1 MTDIA
6 ARRPGTRPFH
16 ACALAGLVVVAVS
29 CPLTAAPAHA
39 ATTLTV
45 DLSTT
50 YRPASHVGIGSLY
63 GVIEN
68 VPADG
73 DLQRLVGGLH
83 PKMFTNPASSD
94 PGTQQPGIPANAIK
108 VAARLAP
115 LGATVTI
122 RLADWFSGWYA
133 FTDMTDWLGKIG
145 TTIAAKK
152 AASLNNVYAYE
163 IWNEP
168 NGSWTNGG
176 DANAVPGGAKN
187 LSFNAFWKQ
196 TYDKVR
202 QLDPG
207 VKITGP
213 SISYMDPD
221 FMGSFLTYCKTNDCL
236 PDIIGWHEGTNIEGD
251 VSNYR
256 NLEKQLGVGPLPITI
271 NEYSGSGRAKD
282 EGRPGASVPL
292 IAQLER
298 AGVDTACTSWWTPD
312 SIAGH
317 LGSLLATD
325 SQTNGGWFMY
335 RWYGDMT
342 GSMVQTASSL
352 PKDGKNLDG
361 FASLNVNARNAYVV
375 VGGVSDGTIQV
386 VVKGFKSA
394 SFFDGRVHAVVDHT
408 GWAGRAGIV
417 TSTDTLSAADL
428 AIASDQV
435 TVSIANANGD
445 DGYRVSLTQ
454 VGVATDGGG
463 VDAGSDGGTANRDT
477 NGAGGGGAAG
487 AFGSDGQ
494 TGAGGAAGP
503 DAAVDASIGAG
514 GSGGSG
520 GVTGL
525 GSGGS
530 PTGGTSATGGM
541 TGDRDGAVGG
551 SMGSGSGGAAGASTK
566 SGESS
571 GCSCAIQGNRRAS
584 ARGLLLLL
592 GLGVFRIR
600 RKRCSC
606 DGRVPA
612 QKVAIRSIFSGILSF
627 TARSR
632 PCRIGARRLSTL
644 APRLLAVS
652 GEKSAKSDDFDPQSA
667 RPRQSCMCQ
676 FTER

>member
-1 MTDIA
+1 MIEIA
-6 ARRPGTRPFH
+6 SRRPGARPFH
-16 ACALAGLVVVAVS
+16 VYALAGLAVAAVF
-29 CPLTAAPAHA
+29 CRLTVAQAYAAAI
-39 ATTLTV
+39 LTV
-45 DLSTT
+45 DLSTA
-50 YRPASHVGIGSLY
+50 YRPASHVGIGSLF
-63 GVIEN
+63 GVIEK

-73 DLQRLVGGLH
+73 DLERLVGGLH

-108 VAARLAP
+108 VAARLTP

-133 FTDMTDWLGKIG
+133 FTDMTDWLGKVG

-152 AASLNNVYAYE
+152 AASLSNIYAYE

-176 DANAVPGGAKN
+176 DTNAIPGGTKT

-221 FMGSFLTYCKTNDCL
+221 FMGGFLTYCKTNNCL
-236 PDIIGWHEGTNIEGD
+236 PDIIGWHEGMNIEGD
-251 VSNYR
+251 VTSYR

-298 AGVDTACTSWWTPD
+298 AGVETACASWWTPD

-317 LGSLLATD
+317 LSSLLATD

-335 RWYGDMT
+335 KWYGDMT
-342 GSMVQTASSL
+342 GSMVQTTSSL

-361 FASLNVNARNAYVV
+361 FASLDVNARNAYVV

-386 VVKGFKSA
+386 VVKGFKSVP
-394 SFFDGRVHAVVDHT
+394 FFDGKVHAVVEHT
-408 GWAGRAGIV
+408 GWAGRGGSV
-417 TSTDTLSAADL
+417 TSTDILSAVDL
-428 AIASDQV
+428 AIANDQV
-435 TVSIANANGD
+435 TVSIANASGD
-445 DGYRVSLTQ
+445 DGYRLSLTP
-454 VGVATDGGG
+454 VPVATDGGG
-463 VDAGSDGGTANRDT
+463 EAGSDGGSANGDATR
-477 NGAGGGGAAG
+477 GGGGAGG
-487 AFGSDGQ
+487 AFGFGGQ
-494 TGAGGAAGP
+494 TGAGGASRA
-503 DAAVDASIGAG
+503 DTAVDASIGAG
-514 GSGGSG
+514 GSSGSAG
-520 GVTGL
+520 ARGL

-530 PTGGTSATGGM
+530 PMGGTSATGGV
-541 TGDRDGAVGG
+541 TGDRGGAVSGSGG
-551 SMGSGSGGAAGASTK
+551 RGSGSGGTAGGSTK
-566 SGESS
+566 PGPSS
-571 GCSCAIQGNRRAS
+571 GCSCAIHGNSQAG

-592 GLGVFRIR
+592 GLGFFRIR
-600 RKRCSC
+600 CKRSPKSKKSQS
-606 DGRVPA
+606 DP
-612 QKVAIRSIFSGILSF
+612 S
-627 TARSR
+627 SR
-632 PCRIGARRLSTL
+632 ESSPLPPDRD
-644 APRLLAVS
+644 
-652 GEKSAKSDDFDPQSA
+652 SAG
-667 RPRQSCMCQ
+667 
-676 FTER
+676 

>member
-1 MTDIA
+1 MIEIA
-6 ARRPGTRPFH
+6 SRRPGARPCH
-16 ACALAGLVVVAVS
+16 ACALAGLAVVAVLGR
-29 CPLTAAPAHA
+29 LTIAPVCAAA
-39 ATTLTV
+39 TLTV
-45 DLSTT
+45 DLSTA
-50 YRPASHVGIGSLY
+50 YRPASHVGIGSLF
-63 GVIEN
+63 GVIEK

-73 DLQRLVGGLH
+73 DLERLVAGLH

-108 VAARLAP
+108 VAERLAP
-115 LGATVTI
+115 LGATVTV

-133 FTDMTDWLGKIG
+133 FTDMTDWLGKVG

-152 AASLNNVYAYE
+152 AASLSNVYAYE

-176 DANAVPGGAKN
+176 DANAIPGGAKN

-196 TYDKVR
+196 TYDKIR

-221 FMGSFLTYCKTNDCL
+221 FMGGFLTYCKTNNCL
-236 PDIIGWHEGTNIEGD
+236 PDIIGWHEGMNIEGD
-251 VSNYR
+251 VTNYR

-298 AGVDTACTSWWTPD
+298 AGVETACISWWTPD

-342 GSMVQTASSL
+342 GSMIQTASSL

-361 FASLNVNARNAYVV
+361 FASLDVNARNAYVV

-394 SFFDGRVHAVVDHT
+394 ASFFGSKVHAMVDHT
-408 GWAGRAGIV
+408 GWAGRGGGV
-417 TSTDTLSAADL
+417 TGTDTLSAVDL
-428 AIASDQV
+428 AIANDQV

-445 DGYRVSLTQ
+445 DGYRLSLTQ
-454 VGVATDGGG
+454 VGVA
-463 VDAGSDGGTANRDT
+463 GSG
-477 NGAGGGGAAG
+477 GAGGAL
-487 AFGSDGQ
+487 GSGGQ
-494 TGAGGAAGP
+494 TGAGGAARV
-503 DAAVDASIGAG
+503 DAAVDASLGVG
-514 GSGGSG
+514 GTGGSG
-520 GVTGL
+520 GVTNLGL
-525 GSGGS
+525 GGS
-530 PTGGTSATGGM
+530 PTGGTPATGGAN
-541 TGDRDGAVGG
+541 GDRGGAVSGG
-551 SMGSGSGGAAGASTK
+551 GGMRSGSGGAAGGSSK
-566 SGESS
+566 PGESS
-571 GCSCAIQGNRRAS
+571 GC
-584 ARGLLLLL
+584 
-592 GLGVFRIR
+592 
-600 RKRCSC
+600 
-606 DGRVPA
+606 
-612 QKVAIRSIFSGILSF
+612 
-627 TARSR
+627 
-632 PCRIGARRLSTL
+632 
-644 APRLLAVS
+644 
-652 GEKSAKSDDFDPQSA
+652 
-667 RPRQSCMCQ
+667 
-676 FTER
+676 